1 MFHIFQ
7 WPFASGSGATT
18 GCGSTAATQRGLRTA
33 WWRCRTSG
41 NYWTTPG
48 VRRSA
53 GCGEN
58 DAQKNSGALDGE
70 QLIKRWWL
78 MVDGKIQR
86 CPKWRL
92 FRSRTWLWWEVTIEK
107 LPQDHSK
114 PSSWSTWWLI
124 LRAEKSR
131 ETILATKPFE
141 TRGCTF
147 AATCV
152 NNIFGSIWS
161 VGVFFWR
168 A

>member
-1 MFHIFQ
+1 MAFRLRLRSHD
-7 WPFASGSGATT
+7 WMRLHGSDAKRAPHRVVALPDFGELLDDAW
-18 GCGSTAATQRGLRTA
+18 GEAHRRLR
-33 WWRCRTSG
+33 WK
-41 NYWTTPG
+41 
-48 VRRSA
+48 RRA
-53 GCGEN
+53 
-58 DAQKNSGALDGE
+58 KNSGALDGE

-78 MVDGKIQR
+78 MMVDGKIQR
-86 CPKWRL
+86 CPKWR
-92 FRSRTWLWWEVTIEK
+92 RSRTWLWWEVTIEK

-124 LRAEKSR
+124 LRAEKPR

-152 NNIFGSIWS
+152 NNLFGSIWS